1 MSNSNTIWWILLAGW
16 MAGSTWW
23 HVCKIKQICDAPLVE
38 TSTQLPPPPPPTFEF
53 APLHIMDGPALMLT
67 SPGNITFATSGSE
80 ADLSKVEAE
89 LATLATYLKANP
101 TRKLTLKG
109 FYKSSE
115 NNTTQWPNLGVAR
128 AEEVKKY
135 LVSKGVPATQ
145 LSTVGELRDDLP
157 TQGNILS
164 EAISFEFLEQAEVN
178 EKSLAEAQKFNDI
191 FKALDLY
198 FATGSSD
205 YIKTADNEKFLT
217 EAKKYLKE
225 NQDKRLLLTGHTDN
239 TGTVEGNIQL
249 SKDRAEQVKAMFVKA
264 GISANQLITDS
275 KGQSSPKASNN
286 SEAGKAANRR
296 VSIVVQ

>member
-38 TSTQLPPPPPPTFEF
+38 QKVEALPDPSVTF

-67 SPGNITFATSGSE
+67 SPGNITFASSGSE
-80 ADLSKVEAE
+80 PDISNVKGE
-89 LATLATYLKANP
+89 LDALAQYLIDNP

-109 FYKSSE
+109 YYKSSE

-128 AEEVKKY
+128 AEEIKKY
-135 LVSKGVPATQ
+135 LVSKGVPAT
-145 LSTVGELRDDLP
+145 LLTTVGELRDDLP
-157 TQGNILS
+157 TSGNVVS
-164 EAISFEFLEQAEVN
+164 EAIEFEFIDQAEVN
-178 EKSLAEAQKFNDI
+178 EKSLADAQKFNDI
-191 FKALDLY
+191 FKSLDLY
-198 FATGSSD
+198 FPTGSAD
-205 YIKTADNEKFLT
+205 YIKTADNEKFLA
-217 EAKKYLKE
+217 EAKKFLKD
-225 NQDKRLLLTGHTDN
+225 NKDKQLLLTGHTDN

-249 SKDRAEQVKAMFVKA
+249 SKERAEQVKAMFMKA
-264 GISANQLITDS
+264 GIAAEQLVTDS

-286 SEAGKAANRR
+286 TEAGKAANRR